1 MARLF
6 VAVWPPEDV
15 VAELMALGRKD
26 RRGVRF
32 VHPERWHVTLRFL
45 GECDPGAAHAALDG
59 AVLPAAHAR
68 LGPAVDVLA
77 ERVLVV
83 PVTGLDGLAAA
94 VTVATAD
101 LGEPPR
107 RRFTGH
113 LSLARIDR
121 RARGRLPDTLGAMV
135 SASFDVEDV
144 ALVQSRRD
152 QRGLRYETL
161 ASWPVSTAPSTP
173 G

>member
-6 VAVWPPEDV
+6 VAVWPPDEV
-15 VAELMALGRKD
+15 VAELMTLGRKD
-26 RRGVRF
+26 WRGVHF

-45 GECDPGAAHAALDG
+45 GECDPGAASAALDA
-59 AVLPAAHAR
+59 AVLPAARAR
-68 LGPAVDVLA
+68 LGPAVDVMF
-77 ERVLVV
+77 ERVLTV
-83 PVTGLDGLAAA
+83 PVAGVDELAAA

-113 LSLARIDR
+113 LTLARIDR
-121 RARGRLPDTLGAMV
+121 RAAAAFPTRSVRW
-135 SASFDVEDV
+135 SARRSTSQEV

-152 QRGLRYETL
+152 RRGARYETL
-161 ASWPVSTAPSTP
+161 ASWPVAAARSTP
-173 G
+173 

>member
-6 VAVWPPEDV
+6 VAVWPPDEV
-15 VAELMALGRKD
+15 VTELMTLGRKD

-45 GECDPGAAHAALDG
+45 GECDPAAAGAALD
-59 AVLPAAHAR
+59 ATELPAARAR

-77 ERVLVV
+77 ERVLIV
-83 PVTGLDGLAAA
+83 PVGGVEELAAA
-94 VTVATAD
+94 VTAATAA

-107 RRFTGH
+107 RRFSGH
-113 LSLARIDR
+113 LTLARLDR
-121 RARGRLPDTLGAMV
+121 RARSLPTTLGMLV
-135 SASFDVEDV
+135 SAEFDVPEIT
-144 ALVQSRRD
+144 LVQSRRD
-152 QRGLRYETL
+152 HRGVRYETL
-161 ASWPVSTAPSTP
+161 ASWPVAAAPSTP